1 MTERE
6 PDETLS
12 YRIRRNAS
20 GLLARMNATGAG
32 RWYARRWAHSRPF
45 RLANYALLAMAL
57 AYALVWGLVV
67 RNLPSADKLVSYQ
80 PPLPTMVRGAD
91 GGIIYSYAR
100 ERRVQL
106 RYVDFPP

>member
-57 AYALVWGLVV
+57 
-67 RNLPSADKLVSYQ
+67 R
-80 PPLPTMVRGAD
+80 
-91 GGIIYSYAR
+91 
-100 ERRVQL
+100 
-106 RYVDFPP
+106 